1 MMEGPGSDGRGVSP
15 ERMEHARR
23 RGSALDVPAQ
33 MIRDK
38 LSAGILPR
46 EEASK
51 TFAGYGTGSPCT
63 GCDLA
68 IRATEAEYELVFSDE
83 RSFPFH
89 AACVNLWRAL
99 KDAPLGDWRVTCS
112 CNEWIGLAATLAEA
126 EELEREHIAISTGT
140 RRHVITIARR

>member
-1 MMEGPGSDGRGVSP
+1 MPV
-15 ERMEHARR
+15 
-23 RGSALDVPAQ
+23 Q
-33 MIRDK
+33 MIADK
-38 LSAGILPR
+38 LSTGALPR
-46 EEASK
+46 EDASGM
-51 TFAGYGTGSPCT
+51 FAGYGTGAPCS
-63 GCDLA
+63 GCGVA

-112 CNEWIGLAATLAEA
+112 CSCNEWMGLAATLVEAEA
-126 EELEREHIAISTGT
+126 LERDHIAISTGT

>member
-1 MMEGPGSDGRGVSP
+1 MPV
-15 ERMEHARR
+15 
-23 RGSALDVPAQ
+23 Q
-33 MIRDK
+33 MIADK
-38 LSAGILPR
+38 LSTGALPR
-46 EEASK
+46 EDARGM
-51 TFAGYGTGSPCT
+51 FAGYGTGAPCS
-63 GCDLA
+63 GCGVA

-126 EELEREHIAISTGT
+126 EALEREHIAISTGT